1 MKRTILLVGICCAL
15 TAPAATVNAAKSVTK
30 AAEAPTQ
37 EAINNALSE
46 LLAERE
52 SWSGAAAPGSAS
64 PAGADVA
71 GITAGATGDLSAF
84 LALRTTWGQGP
95 AAKAINA
102 PLAKGASSSFPRS
115 ETVAAPG
122 PSPQT
127 IVQPEVARPLPKL
140 ALVSQADIVRARNAL
155 LSERDSWGKEPSLA
169 AMPALSA
176 IETYF
181 AERDSWGK
189 GPAAQPVSAPLA
201 KGATKKLTF
210 ASRLVVAEATSKTI
224 VHEFKPQPLVQL
236 AQVDQSQINKAMQDL
251 LAEREGWGTTPAVRS
266 AQSSATATGGT
277 GDMAALLAEREGWG
291 TGPKPRTIKAPLAK
305 GAEAKV
311 RLSKTAPVGDSKPP
325 IVHQLEARPIPV
337 VADIDM
343 ATINKAMQDL
353 LAEREGWGTTP
364 VAGSA
369 QGTATGGTGDMAALL
384 AEREGWGTGPKPR
397 TIKAPLAKGAE
408 AKVRLSKTAPVGD
421 SKPPIVHQLEARP
434 IPVVADIDQ
443 SQINKAMQ
451 DLLAER
457 EGWGTTPAAGSA
469 QGGATATGGTGDMA
483 TLLAERESWGV
494 KPSQSSTS
502 TSTAAAAPAAGT
514 TAASRRSCSDELSR
528 LASERKI
535 FFGSSSAKL
544 QSKSNKVLEQ
554 IAETIKSCGDVIIL
568 IEGHTDSIGT
578 TGANQALSEA
588 RAKAVL
594 EYLAAAGVERSR
606 LKAIGHGESK
616 PIASNATSKDRALNR
631 RIEFGS
637 P

>member
-1 MKRTILLVGICCAL
+1 MKRTILLAGICCAL

-30 AAEAPTQ
+30 SAEAPTQ
-37 EAINNALSE
+37 EAINNALTE

-64 PAGADVA
+64 PAGTDVA

-84 LALRTTWGQGP
+84 LAQRTTWGQGP

-169 AMPALSA
+169 AMPALSV

-189 GPAAQPVSAPLA
+189 GPAAEPVSAPLA

-251 LAEREGWGTTPAVRS
+251 LAEREGWGTTPAAAS
-266 AQSSATATGGT
+266 AQGATATGGT

-311 RLSKTAPVGDSKPP
+311 RLSKTGPVGDSKPP
-325 IVHQLEARPIPV
+325 IIQELEARPIPV

-364 VAGSA
+364 AAASA
-369 QGTATGGTGDMAALL
+369 QGATATGGTGDMAALL

-408 AKVRLSKTAPVGD
+408 AKVRLSKTGPVGD
-421 SKPPIVHQLEARP
+421 SKPPIIQELEARP
-434 IPVVADIDQ
+434 IPVVADIDMAT
-443 SQINKAMQ
+443 INKAMQ

-457 EGWGTTPAAGSA
+457 EGWGTTPAAASA
-469 QGGATATGGTGDMA
+469 QGATATGGTGDMA
-483 TLLAERESWGV
+483 ALLAEREGWGTGPKPRTIKAPLAKGAEAKV
-494 KPSQSSTS
+494 RLSKTGPVGNSKPPIIQELEARPIPVVADIDMATINKAMQDLLAEREGWGTTPAAASAQGCHGHRRHRRHGCPPRRARKLGGKAVPIEHIDQHSSSGTGSRHNRREPSQ
-502 TSTAAAAPAAGT
+502 
-514 TAASRRSCSDELSR
+514 L
-528 LASERKI
+528 
-535 FFGSSSAKL
+535 F
-544 QSKSNKVLEQ
+544 
-554 IAETIKSCGDVIIL
+554 
-568 IEGHTDSIGT
+568 
-578 TGANQALSEA
+578 
-588 RAKAVL
+588 
-594 EYLAAAGVERSR
+594 
-606 LKAIGHGESK
+606 
-616 PIASNATSKDRALNR
+616 
-631 RIEFGS
+631 
-637 P
+637 

>member
-37 EAINNALSE
+37 EAINNALTE

-71 GITAGATGDLSAF
+71 GITAGATGDLPAF

-169 AMPALSA
+169 AMPALSV
-176 IETYF
+176 IEAYF

-189 GPAAQPVSAPLA
+189 GPAAEPVSAPLA

-210 ASRLVVAEATSKTI
+210 ANRFVVAEATRKTI
-224 VHEFKPQPLVQL
+224 LHEFKPQPPVQL
-236 AQVDQSQINKAMQDL
+236 AQVDQSQINNAMQDL
-251 LAEREGWGTTPAVRS
+251 LGEREGWGTTPAVRS
-266 AQSSATATGGT
+266 AQDGATATGGT

-325 IVHQLEARPIPV
+325 IIQELEARPIPV

-364 VAGSA
+364 AAASA
-369 QGTATGGTGDMAALL
+369 Q
-384 AEREGWGTGPKPR
+384 
-397 TIKAPLAKGAE
+397 
-408 AKVRLSKTAPVGD
+408 
-421 SKPPIVHQLEARP
+421 
-434 IPVVADIDQ
+434 
-443 SQINKAMQ
+443 
-451 DLLAER
+451 
-457 EGWGTTPAAGSA
+457 
-469 QGGATATGGTGDMA
+469 GATATGGTGDMA
-483 TLLAERESWGV
+483 ALLAERESWGV

-544 QSKSNKVLEQ
+544 QSKSNKMLEQ

-631 RIEFGS
+631 RIEFGT

>member
-37 EAINNALSE
+37 EAINNALTE

-64 PAGADVA
+64 PAGTDVA
-71 GITAGATGDLSAF
+71 GITTGATGDLSAF
-84 LALRTTWGQGP
+84 LAQRTTWGQGP

-169 AMPALSA
+169 AMPALSV

-189 GPAAQPVSAPLA
+189 GPAAEPVSAPLA

-210 ASRLVVAEATSKTI
+210 ASRFVVAEATRKTI
-224 VHEFKPQPLVQL
+224 VHEFKPQPPVQL

-251 LAEREGWGTTPAVRS
+251 LAEREGWGTTPA
-266 AQSSATATGGT
+266 
-277 GDMAALLAEREGWG
+277 AA
-291 TGPKPRTIKAPLAK
+291 
-305 GAEAKV
+305 
-311 RLSKTAPVGDSKPP
+311 
-325 IVHQLEARPIPV
+325 
-337 VADIDM
+337 
-343 ATINKAMQDL
+343 
-353 LAEREGWGTTP
+353 
-364 VAGSA
+364 
-369 QGTATGGTGDMAALL
+369 
-384 AEREGWGTGPKPR
+384 
-397 TIKAPLAKGAE
+397 
-408 AKVRLSKTAPVGD
+408 
-421 SKPPIVHQLEARP
+421 
-434 IPVVADIDQ
+434 
-443 SQINKAMQ
+443 
-451 DLLAER
+451 
-457 EGWGTTPAAGSA
+457 SA

-483 TLLAERESWGV
+483 ALLAERESWGV

-544 QSKSNKVLEQ
+544 QSKSNKMLEQ

-631 RIEFGS
+631 RIEFGT